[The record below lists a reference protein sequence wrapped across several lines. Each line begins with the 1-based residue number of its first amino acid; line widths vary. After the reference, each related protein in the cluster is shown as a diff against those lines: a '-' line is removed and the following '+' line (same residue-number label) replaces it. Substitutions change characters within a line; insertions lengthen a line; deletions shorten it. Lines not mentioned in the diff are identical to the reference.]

1 MTATL
6 AQDSPSQGLSPSP
19 WHNKYTPQPHKTHL
33 LLLSTYCPICLRKAL
48 ALCSFTRT
56 VWPRCLQT
64 GRGRAG
70 QVGGRA
76 GGQQRWHSQN
86 GHAGEG
92 RELPNTPPG
101 RQVYALPG
109 RQLHAAHAM
118 PTHLVAELRTAS
130 RRCRVTPPERT
141 RSLPSTDS
149 STACGEE
156 TRKA

>member
-19 WHNKYTPQPHKTHL
+19 WHQNYTPQPHKTHL

-70 QVGGRA
+70 QAGGRA
-76 GGQQRWHSQN
+76 AEVALTKWACGGRPRAPK
-86 GHAGEG
+86 HAAWQPG
-92 RELPNTPPG
+92 LCSAWPPAACSACHANTPGG
-101 RQVYALPG
+101 RVAHCQQALQGDATGAHQVLAQHRLQH
-109 RQLHAAHAM
+109 R
-118 PTHLVAELRTAS
+118 LRRGNEKS
-130 RRCRVTPPERT
+130 VVE
-141 RSLPSTDS
+141 
-149 STACGEE
+149 
-156 TRKA
+156 